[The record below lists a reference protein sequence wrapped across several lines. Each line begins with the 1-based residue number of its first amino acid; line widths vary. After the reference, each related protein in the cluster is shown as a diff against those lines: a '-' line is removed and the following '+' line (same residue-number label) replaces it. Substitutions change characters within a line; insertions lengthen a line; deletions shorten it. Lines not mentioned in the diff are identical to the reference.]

1 MVCYVLGTQE
11 QQDTNRYP
19 YVLYHWTGM
28 TDTVSCFIDLEEANN
43 WIYDV
48 NSFCNVVAVANQYAD
63 TPRHCVEFI
72 ERIIPKI
79 NAFLNRW
86 GLARVPQD
94 IRSSVSDGYSYFGL
108 GEPPIFPSDIIW
120 NG

>member
-1 MVCYVLGTQE
+1 MLGTQE
-11 QQDTNRYP
+11 QQDTKHYP

-28 TDTVSCFIDLEEANN
+28 TDTELCFINLEEANN
-43 WIYDV
+43 WINDV

-63 TPRHCVEFI
+63 TPRHRVEFI

-79 NAFLNRW
+79 NVFLNRW